1 MVSVVALPAT
11 PAKALPLAAAVVL
24 QDFVGALAPIVV
36 QDVRQPLAH
45 AQVCQQMEL
54 VEALMDGRAVVHR
67 LETVVV
73 LRGIVGAPLPIVA
86 LDVRRHLE
94 LALSHQTELA
104 EVLMDIFAVAHHLV
118 IAVAPQDIVETP
130 VPIVAVDVSRHLELA
145 VAVPRLMEL
154 VEVQMDILV
163 VVHRL
168 ETVVVLRGIVGAPL
182 PIVALD
188 VKRHSV
194 HALKD
199 LGN

>member
-1 MVSVVALPAT
+1 MHLRAQLVHRLPLARQQSVLMVSVVALPAT

-86 LDVRRHLE
+86 LDV
-94 LALSHQTELA
+94 
-104 EVLMDIFAVAHHLV
+104 
-118 IAVAPQDIVETP
+118 
-130 VPIVAVDVSRHLELA
+130 
-145 VAVPRLMEL
+145 
-154 VEVQMDILV
+154 
-163 VVHRL
+163 
-168 ETVVVLRGIVGAPL
+168 
-182 PIVALD
+182 
-188 VKRHSV
+188 KRHSV